1 MWQSGGEQQPNP
13 YQQPGY
19 QQGGY
24 GQQGYGQQ
32 GYIPGQAGQPGQQPG
47 QPAPGYPTPPV
58 PAVGPGGGGGGKG
71 LGWLWGGLA
80 GAVVASAVWAGLVFA
95 GPLGGDKDEAAK
107 PDLRGYT
114 YQKDPCAKT
123 DFSAF
128 RSEYNDLGNSEDQ
141 SSTHR
146 AVDAMWCWN
155 SPQGSEG
162 TAEASVAM
170 EMWLYKKT
178 DPAEN
183 FRGTYESY
191 EQRSNG
197 DTSYQVEKVS
207 GLGDD
212 AYLVKPKDSSQN
224 GAVYLAVR
232 QGWMSYQM
240 SWTPLTSGDDDSTPD
255 ADTVERMLR
264 EATEATLKKMKG

>member
-1 MWQSGGEQQPNP
+1 MWQGGEQQPNP
-13 YQQPGY
+13 YQQQPGY
-19 QQGGY
+19 QQG
-24 GQQGYGQQ
+24 
-32 GYIPGQAGQPGQQPG
+32 YIPAQHYATPH
-47 QPAPGYPTPPV
+47 PTPPQQ
-58 PAVGPGGGGGGKG
+58 APGAPGRKN

-80 GAVVASAVWAGLVFA
+80 GAVAASVVWAGLVFA
-95 GPLGGDKDEAAK
+95 GPLGGEGKDASAE

-128 RSEYNDLGNSEDQ
+128 RSEYNDLGDSQDQ

-191 EQRSNG
+191 EQRSDG
-197 DTSYQVEKVS
+197 DVSYRVEQVD

-212 AYLVKPKDSSQN
+212 AYLVKPKDSGDS

-232 QGWMSYQM
+232 QGWMTYQM
-240 SWTPLTSGDDDSTPD
+240 SWTPLTSGEASDTPD
-255 ADTVERMLR
+255 ATTVERMLR
-264 EATEATLKKMKG
+264 EATETTLKNMKG